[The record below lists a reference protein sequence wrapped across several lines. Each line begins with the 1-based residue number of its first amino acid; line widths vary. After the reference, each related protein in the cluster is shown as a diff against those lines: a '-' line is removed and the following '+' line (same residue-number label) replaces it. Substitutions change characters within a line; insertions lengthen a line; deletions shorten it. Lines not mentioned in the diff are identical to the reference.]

1 VTDVADLGSVGVR
14 NVGARVFRSEDPR
27 ILTGRGRYIDDL
39 VLPGMLHA
47 AFMRSTVPHGRLLSV
62 DVSEARAL
70 PGVIAVYTGADMAE
84 RSTIGTP
91 GGTIGM
97 NQMPGM
103 KVPSFY
109 SLATDK
115 VRYVG
120 DPIAMVVAESRAIA
134 EDAVELIVEDIDWLD
149 PVMTYDQAF
158 DPSSPVIFEELGDNV
173 ALTGELMIGDID
185 AAFAK
190 ADRVIS
196 ASLSVHRHQPVPMEC
211 RGSVADW
218 DGANEQLT
226 FHTATQSPHMVRL
239 LLPAQI
245 GVPMEKIRTL
255 SEDVGGGFGLK
266 NGVFREDVAISVASI
281 DLGRPVKWIEDRA
294 EHLATGGQARE
305 EKADIEAAVTDDGVL
320 LGVRMEVVLNQGA
333 YPIDPFPGAIMA
345 GAISSSF
352 QGPSKLEAIAAHN
365 RAVFSNKGTYV
376 SYRGPW
382 ATGDFLRERM
392 LDIVARELDLDP
404 LDVRRRN
411 YIHRGEPPLNM
422 LTGQP
427 YTGVTTQEAIEQAAR
442 IVGWDDFKVAQ
453 QAARDE
459 GRYLGL
465 GLASYLEAAP
475 GPRNPATGQSAAGML
490 GNETSHVS
498 IERDGSVTVITQQHP
513 HGQGTQTTLAQVAA
527 DELGVP
533 FDQIT
538 VKYGDTDITPFALV
552 STGGSRAATMA
563 NGSVLF
569 SSRALREKIVS
580 IASELL
586 EAAPEDLELRDGAV
600 NVKGTPSISLSF
612 SELARIVADEPERL
626 PDGVDAELTASEVY
640 DGGEGGW
647 SGGTHCCFV
656 EVDVE
661 TGFVEILRYVVVED
675 CGLPVNPAIVE
686 GQVRGGVAQAIGAV
700 LLEQSAYGE
709 DGQFLAGT
717 FMDYLLPST
726 TTVPN
731 FEIHHVETVLN
742 DPDVNFRGV
751 GEGGMIVAP
760 AAIVNAIENA
770 LEPFGAQIREQHLP
784 PARILE
790 IIGVV
795 PSG

>member
-1 VTDVADLGSVGVR
+1 VLA
-14 NVGARVFRSEDPR
+14 VF
-27 ILTGRGRYIDDL
+27 
-39 VLPGMLHA
+39 
-47 AFMRSTVPHGRLLSV
+47 
-62 DVSEARAL
+62 
-70 PGVIAVYTGADMAE
+70 TGADMVE
-84 RSTIGTP
+84 KSMIGTP

-103 KVPSFY
+103 NVPSFY

-120 DPIAMVVAESRAIA
+120 DPIAMVIAESRAIA
-134 EDAVELIVEDIDWLD
+134 EDAVELIVEDIEWLE
-149 PVMTYDQAF
+149 PVLTYEQAL
-158 DPSSPVIFEELGDNV
+158 DPSSPVIFEEFDNNI
-173 ALTGELMIGDID
+173 ALTGELMIGDIG

-190 ADRVIS
+190 ADRVVT

-211 RGSVADW
+211 RGSVADY
-218 DGANEQLT
+218 DGANESLT
-226 FHTATQSPHMVRL
+226 FYTATQSPHMVRL
-239 LLPAQI
+239 LLPAQV
-245 GVPMEKIRTL
+245 GVPMEKIRTV

-266 NGVFREDVAISVASI
+266 NGVFREDVAIAIASKE
-281 DLGRPVKWIEDRA
+281 LGRPVKWIEDRA

-305 EKADIEAAVTDDGVL
+305 EMADIEAAVTNDGVM
-320 LGVRMEVVLNQGA
+320 LGVRMNVVLNQGA

-352 QGPSKLEAIAAHN
+352 QGPSKIEAIAATN
-365 RAVFSNKGTYV
+365 RAVFSNKATYV

-392 LDIVARELDLDP
+392 LNVIARELGLDP
-404 LDVRRRN
+404 LEVRRRN
-411 YIHRGEPPLNM
+411 YVHRGEPPLNM

-442 IVGWDDFKVAQ
+442 IVGWEEFKETQ
-453 QAARDE
+453 RRAREE

-465 GLASYLEAAP
+465 GIASYLEAAP

-498 IERDGSVTVITQQHP
+498 VERDGSITVITQQHP

-533 FDQIT
+533 FDRVT
-538 VKYGDTDITPFALV
+538 VKYGDTDFTPFALV

-563 NGSVLF
+563 NGSVLY

-580 IASELL
+580 IAAELL
-586 EAAPEDLELRDGAV
+586 EASPEDLELRDGAV
-600 NVKGTPSISLSF
+600 NVKGTPAISLSF
-612 SELARIVADEPERL
+612 ADLARVVAEEPERL
-626 PDGVDAELTASEVY
+626 PDGVDVDGGLKASAEY

-661 TGFVEILRYVVVED
+661 TGFVEIQRYVVVED

-700 LLEQSAYGE
+700 LLEHSAYGE

-731 FEIHHVETVLN
+731 SEIHHVETVLN

-770 LEPFGAQIREQHLP
+770 LEPFNPTIREQHLP

-790 IIGVV
+790 LIGAV
-795 PSG
+795 PVE

>member
-1 VTDVADLGSVGVR
+1 MTDVIGVR

-84 RSTIGTP
+84 KSSIGTP

-103 KVPSFY
+103 QVPSFF

-134 EDAVELIVEDIDWLD
+134 EDAVELIFEDIEWLD
-149 PVMTYDQAF
+149 PVMTYAQAL
-158 DPSSPVIFEELGDNV
+158 DPSSPVIFEEFDNNV

-190 ADRVIS
+190 ADRVVT

-218 DGANEQLT
+218 DAANESLT
-226 FHTATQSPHMVRL
+226 FYTATQSPHMVRL
-239 LLPAQI
+239 LMPAQI
-245 GVPMEKIRTL
+245 GVPMEKIRTI

-266 NGVFREDVAISVASI
+266 NGVFREDVAIAVASK

-305 EKADIEAAVTDDGVL
+305 EMADVEVAVTDDGVL
-320 LGVRMEVVLNQGA
+320 LGVRMDVLLNAGA
-333 YPIDPFPGAIMA
+333 YPIDPFPGAIMV
-345 GAISSSF
+345 GAIPSSF
-352 QGPSKLEAIAAHN
+352 QGPSKIEAIAATN
-365 RAVFSNKGTYV
+365 RAIFSNKATYV

-392 LDIVARELDLDP
+392 LDVVARELGLDP

-442 IVGWDDFKVAQ
+442 TVGWDDFKETQ
-453 QAARDE
+453 RAAREE

-465 GLASYLEAAP
+465 GIASYLEAAP
-475 GPRNPATGQSAAGML
+475 GPKNPATGQSAAGML

-498 IERDGSVTVITQQHP
+498 VERDGSISVITQQHP

-527 DELGVP
+527 DELGVS
-533 FDQIT
+533 FDQVT

-563 NGSVLF
+563 NGSVLY

-580 IASELL
+580 IAAELL
-586 EAAPEDLELRDGAV
+586 EAAPQDLELRDGAV
-600 NVKGTPSISLSF
+600 SVKGTPSITLSF
-612 SELARIVADEPERL
+612 EELARIVAEEPERL
-626 PDGVDAELTASEVY
+626 PDDVEVDGELKASAEY

-661 TGFVEILRYVVVED
+661 TGFVEIQRYVVVED

-700 LLEQSAYGE
+700 LLEHSAYGE

-770 LEPFGAQIREQHLP
+770 LEPFGAQIRDQHLP

-790 IIGVV
+790 LIGVV
-795 PSG
+795 PAE